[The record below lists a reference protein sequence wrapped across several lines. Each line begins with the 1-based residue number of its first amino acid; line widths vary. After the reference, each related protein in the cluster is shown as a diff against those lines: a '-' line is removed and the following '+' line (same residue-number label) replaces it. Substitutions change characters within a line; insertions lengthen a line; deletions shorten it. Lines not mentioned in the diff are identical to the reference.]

1 TPEPTDTPAPT
12 EDPTPARA
20 LALAAEHG
28 LTEDDLHGEYELFIR
43 FSETVECNSAL
54 GKYKEF
60 VYLIFPVAADASAY
74 MDLDYFFNML
84 SELSFNE
91 CELESGIAGMYT
103 AGVNR
108 VDISTSIEPYDS
120 YHTAE
125 VVFHEL
131 MHFVDFNVSNEYPAL
146 YLLNGKRLTPYEID
160 GLSQEEQDA
169 LVICYDPD
177 VVTEGG
183 AEYFTAKY
191 FAGAVRAYFI
201 PAQFLAGVEYIFGE
215 EKLDELFFSRDSAAV
230 LAELFLEA
238 GYTKEKYYSAWQT
251 LNWLTSSVYHDEPSV
266 YIAPEDM
273 LIDLYESRLGE
284 GWQTDEGFLY
294 ILKAINGIVG
304 EGYQRSEHADFLRG
318 VEFRT
323 WAQYDAFTEKL
334 FGELPFEPD
343 LRYLPPTPLVRG
355 GRLMLGAFAEWTDPE
370 SQEHI
375 RGALTMDYDFES
387 ETLLGYQATDYDAMT
402 DRYFG

>member
-1 TPEPTDTPAPT
+1 
-12 EDPTPARA
+12 
-20 LALAAEHG
+20 
-28 LTEDDLHGEYELFIR
+28 
-43 FSETVECNSAL
+43 
-54 GKYKEF
+54 
-60 VYLIFPVAADASAY
+60 

-273 LIDLYESRLGE
+273 LIDFYEHERGD

-294 ILKAINGIVG
+294 ILKAINDVVG
-304 EGYQRSEHADFLRG
+304 DGYLRSRHAEFLRG
-318 VEFRT
+318 IEFLT
-323 WAQYDAFTEKL
+323 WAQYDAFLEAL
-334 FGELPFEPD
+334 YHELPFQPE
-343 LRYLPPTPLVRG
+343 LRYALPTPVIRS
-355 GRLMLGAFAEWTDPE
+355 GRLMLGSFAEWTDPE
-370 SQEHI
+370 TQQRI
-375 RGALTMDYDFES
+375 RGTVTVDYDLAAEA
-387 ETLLGYQATDYDAMT
+387 LLGYETIDMDAVT
-402 DRYFG
+402 ARYFS